1 MRGLG
6 MESNHLE
13 MDWKTLF
20 FDGEDVLLDKVQ
32 ACNHQCGYTRYTS
45 TLREAW
51 RQSIAGLV
59 GPFCEALEQSGTIA
73 PVVADEDVSRD
84 PGVIFG
90 LREAEKHRARGV
102 DIGMFL
108 GSLKAYR
115 QGFLNFVAEVAVSPE
130 ALEEIKASVN
140 AFFDR
145 VEIGICNGWLK
156 TPESH
161 LITEMQQTNLSLAN
175 EKNKFLTIFESLPTP
190 AWFVDSQGLVAAINL
205 AAAGLFSSDH
215 SPGSRY
221 YNDVPMTNSLEWLQ
235 ADLGAFHKSGESE
248 RIFDRELQDGRHF
261 EVKLRKTLDIS
272 GKFVGTVV
280 TLNNITPRIQAQKEL
295 AKLSRAVEQCP
306 VSIVI
311 TDPEGGIEYVNP
323 KFCEIT
329 GYSQEES
336 IGQNPR
342 LLKSGDMSDDEYRK
356 LWETITSGKE
366 WRGEFHNKRKDG
378 ELYWEYASI
387 SPIRNAHGDITH
399 YVAVKEDI
407 TQRKRLEESLQTEKD
422 ELEDAQV
429 KLQRAYTELQDEQE
443 KILQQEKMAT
453 IGQLAA
459 GVAHE
464 INNPIGFIG
473 SNLTTLTKYLQ
484 RVQQFMEFQ
493 NGLLKAENQT
503 EIIDQAKRKRQ
514 ELKID
519 FILDDSKALLEESHE
534 GIERVKKI
542 VQDLKSF
549 SRVDQSECKL
559 SNINDCV
566 ESTINIVWNEIKYKA
581 NLTRDYGDIPLL
593 KCYPQQL
600 NQVFMNLL
608 VNAAQAIDKDGEILA
623 RTSLEGDT
631 VVISISDSGKGI
643 PEDVLQK
650 VFEPFFT
657 TKPVGVGTGL
667 GLSIS
672 YDIVKKHGGE
682 MTVES
687 RPGEGTCFTIRLP
700 LAGVE

>member
-6 MESNHLE
+6 MESNHLVI
-13 MDWKTLF
+13 DWKTLF
-20 FDGEDVLLDKVQ
+20 LDGEDLLLDKVQ
-32 ACNHQCGYTRYTS
+32 ACNHRRGYTRYTS

-59 GPFCEALEQSGTIA
+59 APFCEALDESGIIA
-73 PVVADEDVSRD
+73 PMAADEDVSGD

-90 LREAEKHRARGV
+90 LHEAEKHRARGV

-115 QGFLNFVAEVAVSPE
+115 QGFLDFVADVAASPE
-130 ALEEIKASVN
+130 ALEEITASVT

-161 LITEMQQTNLSLAN
+161 LIAEMQRTNLALAN

-190 AWFVDSQGLVAAINL
+190 AWFVDSQGQIAAVNL
-205 AAAGLFSSDH
+205 AAAELFSAGH
-215 SPGSRY
+215 PPGSHY
-221 YNDVPMTNSLEWLQ
+221 YNEAQTAHSLEWLQ
-235 ADLGAFHKSGESE
+235 ADLDAFQKSGKTE
-248 RIFDRELQDGRHF
+248 RIFDREFPDGRCF
-261 EVKLRKTLDIS
+261 EVKFCQTLDIS
-272 GKFVGTVV
+272 GKFSGTMIS
-280 TLNNITPRIQAQKEL
+280 LNDITARIRTQEEL
-295 AKLSRAVEQCP
+295 VQLSRAVEQCP
-306 VSIVI
+306 VSIII
-311 TDPEGGIEYVNP
+311 TDPQGIIEYVNP
-323 KFCEIT
+323 KFCETT
-329 GYSQEES
+329 GYSREEA
-336 IGQNPR
+336 IGQNPS
-342 LLKSGDMSDDEYRK
+342 LLQSGEMSDHEYRK
-356 LWETITSGKE
+356 LWTTITAGQE
-366 WRGEFHNKRKDG
+366 WRGEFHSKRKDG
-378 ELYWEYASI
+378 GLYWVYASI
-387 SPIRNAHGDITH
+387 SPIRNARGDIIH
-399 YVAVKEDI
+399 FVAIKEDI
-407 TQRKRLEESLQTEKD
+407 TQRKLLEASLQKEKN
-422 ELEDAQV
+422 ELENAQNQ
-429 KLQRAYTELQDEQE
+429 LQKAYAELKREQQ

-473 SNLTTLTKYLQ
+473 SNLTTLAKYLQ
-484 RVQQFMEFQ
+484 RVLQFMEFQ
-493 NGLLKAENQT
+493 DGLLNT
-503 EIIDQAKRKRQ
+503 ETFAGVMEQSQRKRK
-514 ELKID
+514 ELKVD
-519 FILDDSKALLEESHE
+519 FILDDSKALIEESHE

-559 SNINDCV
+559 TNINDCL

-581 NLTRDYGDIPLL
+581 TLTRDFGEIPLL

-600 NQVFMNLL
+600 NQVFTNLL

-631 VVISISDSGKGI
+631 VAISISDTGTGI
-643 PEDVLQK
+643 PEEVLQK
-650 VFEPFFT
+650 IFEPFFT

-672 YDIVKKHGGE
+672 YDIVKKHGGD
-682 MTVES
+682 MAVES